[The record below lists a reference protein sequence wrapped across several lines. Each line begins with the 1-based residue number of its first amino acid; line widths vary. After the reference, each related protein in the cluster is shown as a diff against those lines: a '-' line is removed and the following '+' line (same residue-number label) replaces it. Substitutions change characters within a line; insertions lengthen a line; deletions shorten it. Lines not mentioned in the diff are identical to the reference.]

1 MSSRCTRVK
10 GHGGAQAALRAVQAH
25 LKGSAFVMRTDVN
38 GYYDSIDQHRMLEMI
53 RRHIKGNRG
62 QTLIMFQ
69 RM

>member
-1 MSSRCTRVK
+1 MRAWA
-10 GHGGAQAALRAVQAH
+10 HDPAVQAH